1 MTGLIRIA
9 KRCSEGGFIVDDSIL
24 YSVKDADY
32 YIFSKL
38 KVSLKVPILGGY
50 RKL

>member
-9 KRCSEGGFIVDDSIL
+9 KRCSEGGFDSIL

-50 RKL
+50 RRL